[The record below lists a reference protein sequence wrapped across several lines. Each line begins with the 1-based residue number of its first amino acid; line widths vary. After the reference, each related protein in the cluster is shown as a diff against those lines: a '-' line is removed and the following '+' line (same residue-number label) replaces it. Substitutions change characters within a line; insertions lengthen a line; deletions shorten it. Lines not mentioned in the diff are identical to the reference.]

1 MFTDGNPR
9 HQRAGSLGFSYFGPY
24 DENYSLGASSQ
35 SLLNDVSIDDD
46 TPWDLFNTQSPQCIG
61 IGQDH
66 QAAAG
71 AIRTPHDDLCA
82 HPPKCPTASHFG
94 ASGGHSSSHMLFH
107 TRHFDPQAMSS
118 SALHQPAA
126 ASVSAS
132 ASASGLGSLV
142 DYDAGTLFPQTMA
155 TTSGPSTSI
164 FSSEDFGEQLSALS
178 SPPTRNSAREGEE
191 DRESVCDS
199 DCDFGT
205 ICHDTVCSEDPSAC
219 CEDETCLQTSL
230 SPRDDEITSEDAIAA
245 AALAAIGDQQRLATS
260 AATSSIITPSLHA
273 HHDHHH
279 LSHLHDHSHSLS
291 TDSAACLSFGAG
303 PDLCISPQFL
313 INFRHFQ
320 EVHNPLNPAVCT
332 EPACPVED
340 PSFYQECHIR
350 HFAHNTQQGCGH
362 SHGHG
367 QGCGGMFDH
376 IDLDMM
382 MSESHDHKGAVECG
396 AKFPDSNAMFEHMLN
411 EHGTSLS
418 MFQNPAV
425 QHSLGLGHS
434 FATPTPADPSMHMQQ
449 QHSYPE
455 QLSLTAP
462 FRFGNATTATTRPQT
477 PIVVPVL
484 EKSEANMGDN
494 LFKVEPAQAKASISS
509 ASAEAADAKTDG
521 RHECLW
527 CDHSGGASCS
537 QVFGSAGDLHKHVLD
552 AHTHQLKRG
561 PDGMFSCG
569 WQGCTRREGEE
580 KSGFLQKSKV
590 DRHMQVH
597 TGNKPFTCDI
607 CNQSFS
613 ANQALIQHKLI
624 HEDSKPLKCNICG
637 KTFRQHSA
645 LTMHIRTHTKV
656 RPLKC
661 PYCSKEFSESSN
673 LSKHKRIHTGDGQYL
688 CKHPGCGRAFHRRD
702 QLRRHS
708 AQHCKTPSGRTEKS
722 SLSLSLSP
730 SPE

>member
-9 HQRAGSLGFSYFGPY
+9 HQRAGSLGFSYFDPY
-24 DENYSLGASSQ
+24 NENYSLGASSH
-35 SLLNDVSIDDD
+35 SLLTDVSLDDD
-46 TPWDLFNTQSPQCIG
+46 TTWDLFNTQSPQCIG
-61 IGQDH
+61 QD
-66 QAAAG
+66 QTAPG

-94 ASGGHSSSHMLFH
+94 GSGGHNPSHMLFH

-118 SALHQPAA
+118 STLHQQP
-126 ASVSAS
+126 
-132 ASASGLGSLV
+132 ASGPPQASMLGSLV
-142 DYDAGTLFPQTMA
+142 DYDSGTLFLQTM
-155 TTSGPSTSI
+155 TSTPGPSTSI

-178 SPPTRNSAREGEE
+178 SPPTRNCAREGEE

-199 DCDFGT
+199 DCDVGT

-219 CEDETCLQTSL
+219 CEDESCLQSSL
-230 SPRDDEITSEDAIAA
+230 SPHDDAITSEDAIAA
-245 AALAAIGDQQRLATS
+245 AALAAIGDQQRM
-260 AATSSIITPSLHA
+260 AATTGASSTSSLTPSLHA
-273 HHDHHH
+273 PHHG
-279 LSHLHDHSHSLS
+279 HSHSM
-291 TDSAACLSFGAG
+291 SAASVASCLPFGTG

-313 INFRHFQ
+313 MNFRHFQ

-340 PSFYQECHIR
+340 PTFYQECHIR
-350 HFAHNTQQGCGH
+350 HFTHNAND
-362 SHGHG
+362 GHG
-367 QGCGGMFDH
+367 GGMFDS

-382 MSESHDHKGAVECG
+382 MSENGTHDHKGAVECG
-396 AKFPDSNAMFEHMLN
+396 ARFPDSHSMFEHMLN

-418 MFQNPAV
+418 MFQNPV
-425 QHSLGLGHS
+425 MQHSLGLGQTYAT
-434 FATPTPADPSMHMQQ
+434 ATPTTPPVNIVQQGVADSS
-449 QHSYPE
+449 SYSD
-455 QLSLTAP
+455 QLSLSDP
-462 FRFGNATTATTRPQT
+462 FRFNETAGNRAHNSPHTG
-477 PIVVPVL
+477 PIVVPVM
-484 EKSEANMGDN
+484 EKNETAMENQ
-494 LFKVEPAQAKASISS
+494 LFKVEPTQVNASVSTV
-509 ASAEAADAKTDG
+509 AAEHVNDEPEG
-521 RHECLW
+521 HHECLW
-527 CDHSGGASCS
+527 CSHRGGEPCK
-537 QVFGSAGDLHKHVLD
+537 QVFGSAGDLHTHVLD

-561 PDGMFSCG
+561 ADGMFSCG

-708 AQHCKTPSGRTEKS
+708 TQHCKAPSSFGRVEKS
-722 SLSLSLSP
+722 SLSLSP